1 MHPSALKN
9 ADIFYKVYATS
20 TELRTVVDIGA
31 QNVNGSIKDVT
42 PAHLK
47 YIGVDFV
54 KANGVDV
61 VLTDPYTL
69 PFDSESVDIVMCNS
83 CLEHSEMFWVLYLE
97 VLRILRPHGLFYINV
112 PSNGHYHRWP
122 VDCWRFYPDSGQAL
136 VNWAKRNG
144 LAPVLLESF
153 VSDKY
158 KGIWN
163 DYVAVFLKDESRISS
178 YKNRMADQIHSF
190 TNGTVVGQTKILRF
204 RATPEDQYSLLTA
217 IKCRY
222 WMWRD
227 RRAARKRS

>member
-1 MHPSALKN
+1 MHPSALEI
-9 ADIFYKVYATS
+9 AALFYKTYAGS
-20 TELRTVVDIGA
+20 TALRTVVDIGA

-42 PAHLK
+42 PSHLQ

-54 KANGVDV
+54 RAAGVDV

-69 PFDSESVDIVMCNS
+69 PFENDSVDIVMCNS

-97 VLRILRPHGLFYINV
+97 VLRILRPSGLFYINV

-122 VDCWRFYPDSGQAL
+122 VDCWRFYPDSGRAL

-144 LAPVLLESF
+144 LAPALLESF

-163 DYVAVFLKDESRISS
+163 DYVAVFLKDEAEMSA
-178 YKNRMADQIHSF
+178 YPNRMVHQIDSF
-190 TNGTVVGQTKILRF
+190 TNGTVDAKAEILRF

-227 RRAARKRS
+227 RRAARRRN